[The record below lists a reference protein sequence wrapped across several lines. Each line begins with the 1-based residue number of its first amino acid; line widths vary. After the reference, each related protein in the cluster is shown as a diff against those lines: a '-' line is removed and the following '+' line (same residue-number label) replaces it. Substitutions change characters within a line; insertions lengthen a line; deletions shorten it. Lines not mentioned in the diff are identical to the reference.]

1 MPAKNELRKV
11 SFSKHRADPEKLGY
25 FHQWGSFA
33 HPLDNGLS
41 IPETAGIIEREDGSI
56 EVVPPAYIRFIND

>member
-1 MPAKNELRKV
+1 
-11 SFSKHRADPEKLGY
+11 LGY